1 MQKLKIL
8 NSFISKGTFQ
18 EFIEQIF
25 NLVERKKS
33 SYVCFA
39 NVHMLIE
46 SHKDESFSK
55 ILNNADVV
63 TPDGAPVS
71 KVMSLFYKYSQDRVA
86 GMDLLPLL
94 MEEAEKRNKSVYFY
108 GSTNNVLEAI
118 KARANKEL
126 PNLRIAGMYS
136 PPFRKLSEDEDQ
148 EIINTINAA
157 EADLVF
163 VALGC
168 PKQEKWM
175 SEHKNKVNA
184 CMLGVGQ
191 AFLVYAGLEKRLP
204 KWARDFCLEWVYRLY
219 LEPGRLW
226 KRYLYTNSMFVFLIT
241 KLALTKFRNKAV
253 PNQI

>member
-18 EFIEQIF
+18 EFIAHIF
-25 NLVERKKS
+25 NLAGDKKS

-46 SHKDESFSK
+46 SHKDTAFNK
-55 ILNNADVV
+55 ILNSADVV

-86 GMDLLPLL
+86 GMDLLPALL
-94 MEEAEKRNKSVYFY
+94 SEAEKRNKSVYFY
-108 GSTNNVLEAI
+108 GSTDNVLEAI
-118 KARANKEL
+118 VKRASKEL
-126 PNLRIAGMYS
+126 PNLRIAGVYS
-136 PPFRKLSEDEDQ
+136 PPFRKLSEEEDQ
-148 EIINTINAA
+148 QIVDMINSSG
-157 EADLVF
+157 ADLVF

-175 SEHKNKVNA
+175 AEHKNKVNA

-226 KRYLYTNSMFVFLIT
+226 KRYLYTNSMFLFLIT
-241 KLALTKFRNKAV
+241 KLALSRSRNKTLT
-253 PNQI
+253 NHI